1 MPLKSYTNQL
11 FSPSHQCHD
20 VNITNLKTTVRD
32 LTSETVIS
40 LIRLTEMDPQI
51 TFTPLLD
58 YYNCWMLLPQSPQ
71 RGQCRWEW
79 SKWRSQTK
87 GISTNGRW
95 PGNWG
100 IWLKWMQKMPA
111 RSGKDH
117 FFSSSSHCLNVIS
130 HNFVFLSS
138 SSTPYGHSYLSS
150 FPLMLCPPANLFDID
165 IWHLCCS
172 CHSGEP
178 RVWPPFW
185 EGVSMGGQQHSW
197 EEFLHLLHLE
207 AEPAL
212 PAEEGGVCE
221 CQFPAAGR
229 YDSSLTMGKDQKHVC
244 FSSDPRCSL
253 YLASMIHFFLAC
265 SQSPDLN
272 LKCFQINL
280 CNLWVDLWC
289 GFLWLNTSLFS
300 LFSLKLSL
308 ARAS

>member
-87 GISTNGRW
+87 GISTSDRW

-207 AEPAL
+207 AESAL
-212 PAEEGGVCE
+212 PAEEGGVCK

-229 YDSSLTMGKDQKHVC
+229 YDKSLC
-244 FSSDPRCSL
+244 F
-253 YLASMIHFFLAC
+253 F
-265 SQSPDLN
+265 
-272 LKCFQINL
+272 
-280 CNLWVDLWC
+280 
-289 GFLWLNTSLFS
+289 
-300 LFSLKLSL
+300 
-308 ARAS
+308 